1 MKCKIKRTKSLKE
14 MSAMSTGVVQGHAG
28 MKDKQELEEMY
39 SSQGTKGG
47 SVSRQ
52 ITSKQ
57 QDDAHEERMLAQ
69 GLRKH
74 LQEADYTDT
83 GAMTPKGPG
92 YVDQLPATATQGSGK
107 THQVYPDMGDEFL
120 EKEKPLEDHL
130 DQELEDHGIVV
141 KDADGDMLGSGMYGK
156 VYKAY
161 RRKDGLEGAIK
172 IITGSSEDIDRELRN
187 YRATNAARSKDPLI
201 AKHFPEVYMSWKRD
215 ILGVGE
221 HGFIFMELLAP
232 VDPSVMRLLPDPSWF
247 HAAKGQKQDRFS
259 KELGQEIS
267 KKAEIYLKR
276 RGSVYK
282 FIESEILEMAEAAD
296 LGPSN
301 SLYRVSQKNIDRIDR
316 LANPTTTDKDEMKK
330 ATDELVSKREAQ
342 ASKLAQDKNLMDA
355 YDKVEFMVD
364 DHAESPFVQMMLLEI
379 FIALAQVSADRVKN
393 NKLYV
398 QANLQI
404 KTIFE
409 RIQRAIRTSGIVKG
423 AYDMKVMGKIG
434 REGASSELEKAIE
447 SLMVHAKL
455 LARDLHWKNF
465 LSRPNGDLVIV
476 DLGMFKTSKEIR
488 DRRAA
493 KAAGNI
499 KESRNYRLK
508 ILTNRKK

>member
-1 MKCKIKRTKSLKE
+1 
-14 MSAMSTGVVQGHAG
+14 MSAMGAGAVQGHAG
-28 MKDKQELEEMY
+28 KELDEMY

-83 GAMTPKGPG
+83 GAMAPKGPG
-92 YVDQLPATATQGSGK
+92 YVDQLPATGTQGSGK
-107 THQVYPDMGDEFL
+107 THQVYPDMGDDFL
-120 EKEKPLEDHL
+120 EKENPIEDHL

-141 KDADGDMLGSGMYGK
+141 KDAVEDMLGSGMFGK

-172 IITGSSEDIDRELRN
+172 IVTGSSEDIDRELRN
-187 YRATNAARSKDPLI
+187 YRVVNAARSKDPLI

-232 VDPSVMRLLPDPSWF
+232 VDPNVIRLLPDPSWF
-247 HAAKGQKQDRFS
+247 HAAKGQKDDVFS

-267 KKAEIYLKR
+267 KKAEVYLKK
-276 RGSVYK
+276 RGSIFKY
-282 FIESEILEMAEAAD
+282 IEDEILAMAETAD
-296 LGPSN
+296 LGPSD
-301 SLYRVSQKNIDRIDR
+301 SLYRVSQKNMDRIDR
-316 LANPTTTDKDEMKK
+316 ISNPTTTDKDEMKK
-330 ATDELVSKREAQ
+330 ITDELVSKREAQ
-342 ASKLAQDKNLMDA
+342 ASKLAQDRNLMDA
-355 YDKVEFMVD
+355 YDKVEFMID

-379 FIALAQVSADRVKN
+379 FIALAQVSADRIQN
-393 NKLYV
+393 NTLYLE
-398 QANLQI
+398 ANRQI
-404 KTIFE
+404 KGIFE
-409 RIQRAIRTSGIVKG
+409 RLQKAIRTSGIVRG
-423 AYDMKVMGKIG
+423 AYDMKIMGKVG
-434 REGASSELEKAIE
+434 REGPSGEMEEAIQ
-447 SLMVHAKL
+447 SLMVHTKL

-488 DRRAA
+488 DRKAA
-493 KAAGNI
+493 KAAGKI